1 MNIHEYQAKELLQKF
16 DVATTRGRVAATLDE
31 AEQIARELGDIDI
44 VVKAQIHAGGRG
56 KGSFKDGFKG
66 GVHVRKTPDE
76 VRDVAAKMLGQI
88 LVTHQTG
95 PAGRL
100 VNKLLVAE
108 SADIAREI
116 YFAVLLDRATA
127 APLIV
132 ASTEGG
138 VEIEAVA
145 AKSPEKIIREP
156 IDPLAGLQPYQAR
169 KLASQLGFESSQL
182 KNASK
187 LFEGLYRTFIAYDCS
202 MIEVNPLVVTN
213 KGEVLALDA
222 KFNFDDN
229 ALYRHPEIAAMRDVA
244 EEDPREVE
252 ASKHGLNYIGL
263 DGDIACLVNGAG
275 LAMAT
280 MDIIKFYG
288 GEPANF
294 LDVGGGAT
302 EEQVTEALKI
312 LIADKHVKAI
322 LVNIFGG
329 IMKVD
334 IIAQGIINAAKSV
347 KLSVPLV
354 VRLEG
359 TNVERGKQMLKES
372 GLALIAADDLADAA
386 QKVVTARNRNSKSQI
401 PNPKF
406 QLNSQIPIPK
416 WTLARND
423 AIWKTAHFGSRTP
436 FYQTTTRTLA
446 NTEDARQLVRASRS
460 VAANWIEADEALS
473 KKDFLMRQKFAQ
485 KKQKRAAVS
494 CAYSTR
500 FQRRMR
506 PVLATVWQRKLASS
520 RLSSLRSS
528 RNLATYDF
536 SLCAFFA
543 LRFCLDLA

>member
-1 MNIHEYQAKELLQKF
+1 MNIHEYQAKELLQNF

-56 KGSFKDGFKG
+56 KGSFKNGFKG

-100 VNKLLVAE
+100 VNKVLVAE

-202 MIEVNPLVVTN
+202 MVEVNPLVVTS

-229 ALYRHPEIAAMRDVA
+229 ALYRHPEIAAMRDIA

-263 DGDIACLVNGAG
+263 DGNIACLVNGAG

-302 EEQVTEALKI
+302 EEQVTEAFKI
-312 LIADKHVKAI
+312 LVADKKVKAI

-329 IMKVD
+329 IMKCDV
-334 IIAQGIINAAKSV
+334 IAQGIIDAAKTV

-386 QKVVTARNRNSKSQI
+386 QKVV
-401 PNPKF
+401 
-406 QLNSQIPIPK
+406 
-416 WTLARND
+416 
-423 AIWKTAHFGSRTP
+423 G
-436 FYQTTTRTLA
+436 
-446 NTEDARQLVRASRS
+446 
-460 VAANWIEADEALS
+460 AA
-473 KKDFLMRQKFAQ
+473 KGK
-485 KKQKRAAVS
+485 
-494 CAYSTR
+494 
-500 FQRRMR
+500 
-506 PVLATVWQRKLASS
+506 
-520 RLSSLRSS
+520 
-528 RNLATYDF
+528 
-536 SLCAFFA
+536 
-543 LRFCLDLA
+543 